1 MKKTTLFIAS
11 VILCGTS
18 FAQLF
23 SDNFDSY
30 PAGAFLGPQSTTWS
44 TWSGAEGGAEDVAIT
59 NNNASSAPNSIY
71 LASTA
76 ANGGPQDVVLKF
88 GQVYNS
94 GIFTLQSDFYINA
107 GKNAYFNIQG
117 AATIGQ
123 LWALNVN
130 MDAGQVMID
139 DGVTPNLA
147 IGSYT
152 DATWFT
158 LKIEANLTLHVWK
171 AYVNGNLIG
180 TWVNGVNT
188 VASSDFFPV
197 QNSQFFVDNV
207 SFDHQTYTL
216 PNLNAMIANV
226 NMGGEIAGQN
236 VVPKVQVIN
245 AGATAITS
253 FDVNLAYNSQNYPF
267 SVTGVNIASIGTYT
281 VNMPANVLVPGN
293 QTYTATI
300 SNINGGNDDIAGDNT
315 LSGQINP
322 VVPAPGKMVVG
333 EEATG
338 TWCQWCPRGAVFMDL
353 FQTKY
358 DQYWAGIAVHNADPM
373 TVADYDAGIGGLISG
388 YPSAVVDRLAA
399 VDPSG
404 MSQDFFTR
412 LQTAPVA
419 TIVNGATW
427 DAATRVLNVSVTSNF
442 SMAAN
447 SNYKAACVLTE
458 DDVTGTGAGYNQSNA
473 YAGGNNGVMGGF
485 ESLGSPVPAA
495 LMVYNH
501 VARAIAPSFSGM
513 PNSYPATVNAGDS
526 YTMNAS
532 FTLPSDW
539 DETKIHIIGLIM
551 DPTGK
556 IDNAGRATIAEAVT
570 NGFVAG
576 LNDMPVTDLTQV
588 MTVYPNPASTA
599 AMVNLHI
606 AQASSVSLKL
616 IDFAGKVM
624 SEKAYGSVQGD
635 YQINLNT
642 SNLKAGI
649 YVVELTVNGQ
659 TISKKLIIE

>member
-1 MKKTTLFIAS
+1 MKKTTLLIAS

-59 NNNASSAPNSIY
+59 NNNANSAPNSIY
-71 LASTA
+71 FASTA
-76 ANGGPQDVVLKF
+76 ASGGPQDVVLKF
-88 GQVYNS
+88 GQLYNS
-94 GIFTLQSDFYINA
+94 GIFTLQSDFYVNA

-117 AATIGQ
+117 ALAIGQ
-123 LWALNVN
+123 VWALNVN

-147 IGSYT
+147 VGTFT

-158 LKIEANLTLHVWK
+158 LKIEANLTLHIWK
-171 AYVNGNLIG
+171 AYINGALIG
-180 TWVNGVNT
+180 SWTNAINT
-188 VASSDFFPV
+188 MASVDFFPV
-197 QNSQFFVDNV
+197 QNSQYYVDNV

-216 PNLNAMIANV
+216 PNLNAMVASV
-226 NMGGEIAGQN
+226 DMGGEIAGQN
-236 VVPKVQVIN
+236 VTPKVNVLN
-245 AGATAITS
+245 AGATPITS
-253 FDVNLAYNSQNYPF
+253 FNANLSYNGQNYPF

-281 VNMPANVLVPGN
+281 VNMPANILVPGN

-322 VVPAPGKMVVG
+322 VVPAAGKMVVG
-333 EEATG
+333 EEGTG

-358 DQYWAGIAVHNADPM
+358 DQYWAGIAVHNGDPM

-388 YPSAVVDRLAA
+388 YPSALVDRSPD

-442 SMAAN
+442 ATAAN
-447 SNYKAACVLTE
+447 SNYKVACVLTE
-458 DDVTGTGAGYNQSNA
+458 DNVTGTGAGYNQSNA

-485 ESLGSPVPAA
+485 EALSNPVPASA
-495 LMVYNH
+495 MVYDH

-513 PNSYPATVNAGDS
+513 PNSFPATVTSGDS
-526 YTMNAS
+526 YTTNMS
-532 FTLPSDW
+532 FTLPAEW
-539 DETKIHIIGLIM
+539 DETKMHIIGMII

-570 NGFVAG
+570 NGYVAG
-576 LNDMPVTDLTQV
+576 ISDKPSVCYWGGMS
-588 MTVYPNPASTA
+588 VYPNPASSA
-599 AMVNLHI
+599 ATVNLYI
-606 AQASSVSLKL
+606 GQASNVTMKL
-616 IDFAGKVM
+616 VDFAGKVV
-624 SEKAYGSVQGD
+624 SEKEYGSVQGNF
-635 YQINLNT
+635 QVNVNT
-642 SNLKAGI
+642 SNFKAGI
-649 YVVELTVNGQ
+649 YFVELTADGQ
-659 TISKKLIIE
+659 KTSKKLIIE

>member
-442 SMAAN
+442 AMAAN

-539 DETKIHIIGLIM
+539 DETKIHIIGMIM

-556 IDNAGRATIAEAVT
+556 IDNAGRATIAEAVA